1 MEKIDLSDIIYIM
14 KTVSGN
20 ILLDSKIILEKSQ
33 LNEGMRVADL
43 GCGGHG
49 YFVFPL
55 AHAVGRAGT
64 VYAVDILKIML
75 ENVRRKA
82 SVENYPNVKTIW
94 SDVEIFGATK
104 IETMSLD
111 KVFLVN
117 ILFQSQKRINILRE
131 AIRMLKKGGELVIVD
146 WKEQGLP
153 FGPDASSRVKYNLLK
168 EGSHKLGIEL
178 REEFSAGQYHNGL
191 IFKKI

>member
-1 MEKIDLSDIIYIM
+1 MKI
-14 KTVSGN
+14 VSGN
-20 ILLDSKIILEKSQ
+20 VLLDSKIILEKAHLS
-33 LNEGMRVADL
+33 EGMRVADL

-82 SVENYPNVKTIW
+82 NIENYPNVKTIW
-94 SDVEIFGATK
+94 SDLEVFGATK
-104 IETMSLD
+104 IETLSLD
-111 KVFLVN
+111 KVFLIN
-117 ILFQSQKRINILRE
+117 ILFQSNKRINVLRE
-131 AIRMLKKGGELVIVD
+131 AIRMLKKNGELIIVD
-146 WKEQGLP
+146 WKEQALP
-153 FGPDASSRVKYNLLK
+153 FGPDKENRVKFDLLK
-168 EGSHKLGIEL
+168 EGAHKLGIEL
-178 REEFSAGQYHNGL
+178 KEEYAAGQYHNGL